1 MNRKWSEKSTVE
13 KVAEV
18 ISWIALVIWIVFEAV
33 DRKIE
38 ASWASVGA
46 CTAIVV
52 VCAAEAISFWK
63 VKRVFS
69 YIAIGGAVL
78 LATVAVLLAL

>member
-18 ISWIALVIWIVFEAV
+18 ISWIALIIWIAFEALE
-33 DRKIE
+33 RKTS
-38 ASWASVGA
+38 ANWAALGS
-46 CTAIVV
+46 CIAIWV
-52 VCAAEAISFWK
+52 VCVAEAVSFWK
-63 VKRVFS
+63 VKRAFS

-78 LATVAVLLAL
+78 LAAVAILLML